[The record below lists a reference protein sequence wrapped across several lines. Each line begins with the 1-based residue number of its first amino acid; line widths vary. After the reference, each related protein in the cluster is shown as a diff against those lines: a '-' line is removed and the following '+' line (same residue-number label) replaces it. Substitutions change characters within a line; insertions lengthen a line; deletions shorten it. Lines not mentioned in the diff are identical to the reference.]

1 MEELTTKKVIE
12 IHDDII
18 NEYGGTGKILNEGTL
33 ELLVYKLSR
42 ENDVFRQAS
51 LILHTIAAQHPFFD
65 GNKRTALVTAEKTL
79 DDEGYYLDAEPDE
92 KVALMQK
99 IAEYKCSVKGI
110 EKWIKERARKLHIG

>member
-1 MEELTTKKVIE
+1 MEELTTKKIIE

-65 GNKRTALVTAEKTL
+65 GNKRTALVTAEKAL
-79 DDEGYYLDAEPDE
+79 DDEGYYLDTEN
-92 KVALMQK
+92 
-99 IAEYKCSVKGI
+99 SGI
-110 EKWIKERARKLHIG
+110 QMLC